1 MKKLTLA
8 IGICFIFAIQD
19 AHSVTGFLAGEED
32 SGMNKICYYDT
43 VSGKRTINLS
53 SVSLCP
59 LSYNFPDTNSSSSSN
74 PSQRNNSYVT
84 GFLDGERVSGMNKIC
99 YYNTVSGQR
108 TINISSVGLCPL
120 TKNFPR

>member
-8 IGICFIFAIQD
+8 ACICFIFAIQD

-43 VSGKRTINLS
+43 VSGKRTINVS

-59 LSYNFPDTNSSSSSN
+59 LSYNFSDTSSSSSSN
-74 PSQRNNSYVT
+74 SSQRNNAYVT

-99 YYNTVSGQR
+99 YYKTVSGQR

-120 TKNFPR
+120 SKNFSR